1 MNENIMRHGKVKLA
15 EIQGPKYIL
24 KNLATGGPAWDALL
38 DGTKCLLSF
47 KTEAAAHKFVREI
60 IPAIMKSQFQVAEM
74 PLEDWLILLRRV
86 QREGVKYVNFLTVAG
101 DVEKESIEIASVL
114 TSFAA
119 ADAAFEAHRD
129 GTNN

>member
-1 MNENIMRHGKVKLA
+1 MNENIVRHGKVKLA
-15 EIQGPKYIL
+15 ELQGPKYIL

-60 IPAIMKSQFQVAEM
+60 IPAMMKSQFQVAEM

-86 QREGVKYVNFLTVAG
+86 QREGVKYVNLLTVAG
-101 DVEKESIEIASVL
+101 NVEKETIEIDQIL
-114 TSFAA
+114 NGFAA
-119 ADAAFEAHRD
+119 TEAELRAHRD